1 MCSFHPS
8 EHCDQACQLD
18 RRAVIQ
24 ANIFMADDEPAL
36 LNAIAKQLTQAQ
48 HKPRASSQ
56 EMNCWPRLIRE
67 N

>member
-1 MCSFHPS
+1 MT
-8 EHCDQACQLD
+8 
-18 RRAVIQ
+18 
-24 ANIFMADDEPAL
+24 DDEPAL

-48 HKPRASSQ
+48 HKPGASSQ